1 MSTTA
6 RANRAKRTRL
16 IVSATFGLG
25 GDDALFCVL
34 AFQVRHLL
42 FDQPAVRL
50 VAAPSRDAGP
60 KPRRDFGIG
69 RAALQRGVKNARCY
83 SPAVEDSTIHWARIN
98 IIMNGPITGRTCLVE
113 HARQPEKSINIVAP
127 AAWKFTAASEIG
139 SHFVLPEF
147 RYGVCSYDAGSIPVV
162 AEARNVMAITTDPK
176 ALKPSYFQDALE
188 AVGRTPLVRLNKV
201 MDGAPCLV
209 LAKVEYVNPG
219 GSVKDRPAVEMIRD
233 AETRGVLKA
242 GATIIE
248 ATSGNTGT
256 GLAMAAAIRGYRC
269 ILVMPDKMSKEKI
282 DLLKAYG
289 AEVVV
294 TPTAVANESPES
306 YYSVANRLTAEIPGA
321 FQPDQWHNANNPDAH
336 YRTTGPEIWEQT
348 AGTVTH
354 FVSGMGTGGTI
365 SGTARFLKEQN
376 PKIHVVGADPEGSV
390 YSGDTPKSY
399 KVEGI
404 GMSYLPQTVD
414 MRVIDKILRIT
425 DKESFLMA
433 RRVAREEGLL
443 VGGSSGTAVAAAA
456 RVAKDLPADAVLVV
470 VMPDSGRGYMSKIFN
485 DEWMTANGF
494 LADDK
499 RKETVGDVL
508 RSKTPRPMLITVT
521 ETAVV
526 REALEKLREN
536 EISQLPVVRGN
547 EVVGSVNDVAV
558 MQAVFDH
565 SDLMHKPVSEVMG
578 RPFPMLE
585 ANVEVDRA
593 YKLLTLANP
602 AIVVTDGGKPVG
614 VLTRQDI
621 ISYLSAL
628 A

>member
-1 MSTTA
+1 MALTST
-6 RANRAKRTRL
+6 
-16 IVSATFGLG
+16 
-25 GDDALFCVL
+25 
-34 AFQVRHLL
+34 
-42 FDQPAVRL
+42 
-50 VAAPSRDAGP
+50 
-60 KPRRDFGIG
+60 KP
-69 RAALQRGVKNARCY
+69 
-83 SPAVEDSTIHWARIN
+83 T
-98 IIMNGPITGRTCLVE
+98 
-113 HARQPEKSINIVAP
+113 
-127 AAWKFTAASEIG
+127 
-139 SHFVLPEF
+139 
-147 RYGVCSYDAGSIPVV
+147 
-162 AEARNVMAITTDPK
+162 
-176 ALKPSYFQDALE
+176 YFADALE

-201 MDGAPCLV
+201 TDGAACLV

-233 AETRGVLKA
+233 AEARGVLKP

-269 ILVMPDKMSKEKI
+269 ILVMPDKMSGEKI

-294 TPTAVANESPES
+294 TPTNVPNESPES

-336 YRTTGPEIWEQT
+336 YRSTGPEIWEQT
-348 AGTVTH
+348 GGTLTH

-365 SGTARFLKEQN
+365 SGTARYLKEMN
-376 PKIHVVGADPEGSV
+376 PKIQVIGVDPEGSI

-414 MRVIDKILRIT
+414 MRVIDKIMRVS

-443 VGGSSGTAVAAAA
+443 VGGSSGTAVAAAVK
-456 RVAKDLPADAVLVV
+456 VAQTLPPDAILVV
-470 VMPDSGRGYMSKIFN
+470 MMPDSGRGYMSKIFN
-485 DEWMTANGF
+485 DEWMKANGF
-494 LADDK
+494 IGDDK
-499 RKETVGDVL
+499 RKDTVGDVL
-508 RSKTPRPMLITVT
+508 RSKQPLPKMITVT

-526 REALEKLREN
+526 KEALDILRKF
-536 EISQLPVVRGN
+536 EISQIPVMRGDA
-547 EVVGSVNDVAV
+547 VVGSINDVGV
-558 MQAVFDH
+558 MQAVFDQN
-565 SDLMHKPVSEVMG
+565 DLLHKPVSEVMG

-585 ANVEVDRA
+585 VDVEVDRA
-593 YKLLTLANP
+593 YKLLTLSNS
-602 AIVVTDGGKPVG
+602 AIVATDGGVPVG

-621 ISYLSAL
+621 ISFLSAT
-628 A
+628 AS